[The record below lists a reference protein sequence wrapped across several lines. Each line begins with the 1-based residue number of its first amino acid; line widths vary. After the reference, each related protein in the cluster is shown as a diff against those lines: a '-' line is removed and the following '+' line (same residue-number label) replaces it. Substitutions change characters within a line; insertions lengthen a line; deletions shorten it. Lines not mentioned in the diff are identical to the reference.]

1 MILREE
7 VRIDATSCHKYCGAV
22 ANLYVV
28 VESVNKNAEGI
39 KVIM

>member
-7 VRIDATSCHKYCGAV
+7 VRIDSASGDKYCRAI

-28 VESVNKNAEGI
+28 VESENKNAEEI